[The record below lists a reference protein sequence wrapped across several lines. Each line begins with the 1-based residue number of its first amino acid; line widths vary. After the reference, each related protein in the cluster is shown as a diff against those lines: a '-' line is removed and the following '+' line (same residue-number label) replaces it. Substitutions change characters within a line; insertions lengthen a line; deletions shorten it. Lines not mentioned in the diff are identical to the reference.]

1 MFSVTTTQHRGK
13 QQRGQQDALFDGTR
27 TIQSLNYPVRC
38 NVHHASELLIAVADG
53 VSVSPYPNLASRYW
67 MDMLAPTQHGHS
79 FDARLLRQ
87 IHSQMCKKMAR
98 GNTYGSSTTL
108 VAASIKN
115 NLCTILNV
123 GDSRAYHINTQGDWQ
138 QLSHDHTVL
147 NEFIASGQAQSGED
161 YADIYSGLAHCLV
174 ADEEAFDF
182 AIARA
187 EKTLAVGDCILLCSD
202 GVHDVLSA
210 EFLQQSFTA
219 HSPRECVAHWRKH
232 ILHMGAPDNFS
243 IVLAQLNSLA

>member
-1 MFSVTTTQHRGK
+1 MFTVTTTQHRGK
-13 QQRGQQDALFDGTR
+13 QQREQQDALFDGTR
-27 TIQSLNYPVRC
+27 TVQSLNHPVSC
-38 NVHHASELLIAVADG
+38 NTHHASELFIAVADG
-53 VSVSPYPNLASRYW
+53 VSVSPHPDLASRYW
-67 MDMLAPTQHGHS
+67 MDMLAQAQHSHS

-123 GDSRAYHINTQGDWQ
+123 GDSRAYHINTKGDWQ

-147 NEFIASGQAQSGED
+147 NEFIASGQAQSDED

-174 ADEEAFDF
+174 ADEDAFDF

-187 EKTLAVGDCILLCSD
+187 EKSLAVGECILLCSD

-210 EFLQQSFTA
+210 EFLQQSFKKY
-219 HSPRECVAHWRKH
+219 PLKECVTHWRKQ
-232 ILHMGAPDNFS
+232 ILRMGAPDNFS
-243 IVLAQLNSLA
+243 IVLAQLESLA